1 MKQIRRFFEANLALC
16 RAINLR
22 LPWAL
27 RTDGNY
33 WFQQNVLQNGFLSN
47 QVVCDIG
54 GGSRP
59 WLSPEEKQRLN
70 LKVVGIDISEEELQ
84 AAPAGAYDKII
95 AADICKFVGDASFD
109 VVICQ
114 ALLEHVPD
122 TKGALR
128 AIASSLKPNGLAYI
142 FVPCRNALFAQINRA
157 LPQDLKRR
165 ILFFFWPYAA
175 EGHDGFYAYYDGCS
189 PSTVEAVA
197 RDLGLEAQ
205 DKRAFWASGYFYFF
219 LPAYFLWRFYQLI
232 SWSILG
238 EDSCES
244 FCFVLRK
251 SPAAIGAE

>member
-142 FVPCRNALFAQINRA
+142 FGT
-157 LPQDLKRR
+157 LPQ
-165 ILFFFWPYAA
+165 
-175 EGHDGFYAYYDGCS
+175 
-189 PSTVEAVA
+189 
-197 RDLGLEAQ
+197 
-205 DKRAFWASGYFYFF
+205 RAFRADQPGASPGFEAAHPF
-219 LPAYFLWRFYQLI
+219 LLLALCRGGP
-232 SWSILG
+232 
-238 EDSCES
+238 
-244 FCFVLRK
+244 
-251 SPAAIGAE
+251 